1 MELIKQFILSF
12 ISTVG
17 FSILFSAPKETLSYA
32 GFTGASGWSVYY
44 LSSKL
49 FKSSIAGSFF
59 AALTVGLLGE
69 FFARLNK
76 KPATLYITPG
86 ILPLVP
92 GAGMYYTMLAL
103 VEKDFLL
110 AADKGAE
117 TFFIAAAIAI
127 GIIISSIFSISI
139 TRVRQ
144 KD

>member
-1 MELIKQFILSF
+1 MEFIKQFILSF

-17 FSILFSAPKETLSYA
+17 FSILFSAPKETLAHA
-32 GFTGASGWSVYY
+32 GFVGASGWSVFYIT
-44 LSSKL
+44 SHAFNSN
-49 FKSSIAGSFF
+49 IAGTFF

-69 FFARLNK
+69 VFARSNK

-92 GAGMYYTMLAL
+92 GAGMYYTMFAL

-117 TFFIAAAIAI
+117 TFFVAAAIAI
-127 GIIISSIFSISI
+127 GIIISSIFSQSI

>member
-32 GFTGASGWSVYY
+32 GFVGASGWSIYY
-44 LSSKL
+44 ITSNVFSSN
-49 FKSSIAGSFF
+49 IAGTFF
-59 AALTVGLLGE
+59 AALTVGILGE
-69 FFARLNK
+69 VFARSNK

-92 GAGMYYTMLAL
+92 GAGMYYTMFAL
-103 VEKDFLL
+103 VEKDFLS

-127 GIIISSIFSISI
+127 GIIISSIFSQSI

>member
-32 GFTGASGWSVYY
+32 GFVGASGWSIYY
-44 LSSKL
+44 ITSNLFSSN
-49 FKSSIAGSFF
+49 IAGTFF

-69 FFARLNK
+69 VFARSNK

-92 GAGMYYTMLAL
+92 GAGMYYTMFAL

>member
-1 MELIKQFILSF
+1 MELIKQFILAF

-17 FSILFSAPKETLSYA
+17 FSILFSAPKETLPYA
-32 GFTGASGWSVYY
+32 GFVGASGWSIYY
-44 LSSKL
+44 ISSNI
-49 FKSSIAGSFF
+49 FNSNIAGTFF

-69 FFARLNK
+69 VFARLYK

-92 GAGMYYTMLAL
+92 GAGMYYTMFAL

-110 AADKGAE
+110 AADKGVE
-117 TFFIAAAIAI
+117 TFFVAAAIAI
-127 GIIISSIFSISI
+127 GIIISSIFSKSI